1 VSNLESFVLENGLF
15 EIVENIL
22 YVIGTIFATI
32 LIALSISAYRNTH
45 LRKLLYAIIAFLL
58 FGIFL
63 FYEYL
68 EHSISLDNPFTDIVL
83 PSMALS
89 ILVLFFLAII
99 NKR

>member
-1 VSNLESFVLENGLF
+1 MSNLESLILENGLF
-15 EIVENIL
+15 EIVESIL
-22 YVIGTIFATI
+22 YVVGTIFAAI
-32 LIALSISAYRNTH
+32 LIALSISAYRSTH
-45 LRKLLYAIIAFLL
+45 LRKLIYAIIAFFL

-68 EHSISLDNPFTDIVL
+68 EHSIALDNPFTDIVL

>member
-1 VSNLESFVLENGLF
+1 MNSLESFALENGLF
-15 EIVENIL
+15 DILESLL
-22 YVIGTIFATI
+22 YVVGTIFAAI

-45 LRKLLYAIIAFLL
+45 VKKLLYAIIAFFL

-68 EHSISLDNPFTDIVL
+68 EHSIPLDNPFTDIVL

-89 ILVLFFLAII
+89 ILVLFFLAIVK
-99 NKR
+99 KR

>member
-1 VSNLESFVLENGLF
+1 MESLVLENGLF

-22 YVIGTIFATI
+22 YIVGTIFAAI

-45 LRKLLYAIIAFLL
+45 LKKLIYAIIAFLL
-58 FGIFL
+58 FGVFL

-68 EHSISLDNPFTDIVL
+68 EHSIAIDNPFTDIVL

>member
-1 VSNLESFVLENGLF
+1 VSNLESLILENGLF
-15 EIVENIL
+15 EIVESIL
-22 YVIGTIFATI
+22 YAVGTIFAAI
-32 LIALSISAYRNTH
+32 LIALSISAYRSTH
-45 LRKLLYAIIAFLL
+45 LRKLIYAIIAFFL
-58 FGIFL
+58 FGTFL

-68 EHSISLDNPFTDIVL
+68 EHSIALDNPFTDIVL

>member
-22 YVIGTIFATI
+22 YIIGTIFATI

-45 LRKLLYAIIAFLL
+45 LRKLIYAIIAFLL

>member
-1 VSNLESFVLENGLF
+1 MFIIGPLIQQMSISDL
-15 EIVENIL
+15 VENL
-22 YVIGTIFATI
+22 LFVAGTIFAAIIT
-32 LIALSISAYRNTH
+32 ALSISAYRNTH
-45 LRKLLYAIIAFLL
+45 LKKLLYAIIAFLL

-68 EHSISLDNPFTDIVL
+68 EYSIPLDNPFTDILL

-89 ILVLFFLAII
+89 ILVLFFLSIV

>member
-1 VSNLESFVLENGLF
+1 V
-15 EIVENIL
+15 NIL
-22 YVIGTIFATI
+22 EGLVVGNGIFDLVESLLYVAGTIFAAI

-68 EHSISLDNPFTDIVL
+68 EHAIPLGNPFTDIIL

-89 ILVLFFLAII
+89 ILVLFFLAIV

>member
-1 VSNLESFVLENGLF
+1 MSNLEYFVLENGLF

-22 YVIGTIFATI
+22 YIIGTIFAAI

-45 LRKLLYAIIAFLL
+45 LRKLIYAIIAFLL

-68 EHSISLDNPFTDIVL
+68 EHSMSLDNPFTDIVL

-89 ILVLFFLAII
+89 ILVLFFLGII

>member
-1 VSNLESFVLENGLF
+1 MSNLESFVLENGLF
-15 EIVENIL
+15 EIIESIL
-22 YVIGTIFATI
+22 YIIGTIFAVI

-45 LRKLLYAIIAFLL
+45 LRKLIYAIIAFLL

-68 EHSISLDNPFTDIVL
+68 EHSISFDNPFTDIVL

>member
-1 VSNLESFVLENGLF
+1 MNILVSIALENGLF
-15 EIVENIL
+15 DFVESLL
-22 YVIGTIFATI
+22 YVVGTIFAAI

-45 LRKLLYAIIAFLL
+45 VKKLLYAIIAFFL

-68 EHSISLDNPFTDIVL
+68 EHSIPLDNPFTDIVL

-89 ILVLFFLAII
+89 ILVLFFLAIVK
-99 NKR
+99 KR

>member
-1 VSNLESFVLENGLF
+1 MNILESFALENGLF
-15 EIVENIL
+15 DFVESLL
-22 YVIGTIFATI
+22 YVVGTIFAAI

-45 LRKLLYAIIAFLL
+45 VKKLLYAIIAFFL

-68 EHSISLDNPFTDIVL
+68 EHSIPLDNPFTDIVL

-89 ILVLFFLAII
+89 ILVLFFLAIVK
-99 NKR
+99 KR

>member
-1 VSNLESFVLENGLF
+1 MNILEFFPENGLDL
-15 EIVENIL
+15 VESLI
-22 YVIGTIFATI
+22 YVIGTIFAAI

-45 LRKLLYAIIAFLL
+45 LRKLLYASLAFLL
-58 FGIFL
+58 FGVFL

-68 EHSISLDNPFTDIVL
+68 EHSIPLDNPFADIIL

-89 ILVLFFLAII
+89 ILVLFFLAIV

>member
-1 VSNLESFVLENGLF
+1 MFIIGPLIQQMSISDL
-15 EIVENIL
+15 VENL
-22 YVIGTIFATI
+22 LFVAGTIFAAI
-32 LIALSISAYRNTH
+32 LTALSISAYRNTH
-45 LRKLLYAIIAFLL
+45 LKKLLYAIIAFLL

-68 EHSISLDNPFTDIVL
+68 EYIIPLDNPFTDILL

-89 ILVLFFLAII
+89 ILVLFFLSIV

>member
-1 VSNLESFVLENGLF
+1 MNFLEGLVVGNGVFDL
-15 EIVENIL
+15 VESLL
-22 YVIGTIFATI
+22 YVAGTIFAAI

-68 EHSISLDNPFTDIVL
+68 EHTIPLDNPFTDIIL

-89 ILVLFFLAII
+89 ILVLFFLAIV

>member
-1 VSNLESFVLENGLF
+1 MFIIGPLIQQMSISDL
-15 EIVENIL
+15 VENL
-22 YVIGTIFATI
+22 LFVAGTIFAAIIT
-32 LIALSISAYRNTH
+32 ALSISAYRNTH
-45 LRKLLYAIIAFLL
+45 LKKLLYAIIAFLL

-68 EHSISLDNPFTDIVL
+68 EYIIPLDNPFTDILL

-89 ILVLFFLAII
+89 ILVLFFLSIV

>member
-1 VSNLESFVLENGLF
+1 VDLLASFALENGLF
-15 EIVENIL
+15 DLVEGLL
-22 YVIGTIFATI
+22 YVVGTIFAAI

-45 LRKLLYAIIAFLL
+45 LKKLLYAIIAFLL

-68 EHSISLDNPFTDIVL
+68 EHSLPLDNPFTDIVL

-89 ILVLFFLAII
+89 ILVLFFLAIVK
-99 NKR
+99 KR

>member
-1 VSNLESFVLENGLF
+1 VNILEFFPENGLF
-15 EIVENIL
+15 DLVESLL
-22 YVIGTIFATI
+22 YVVGTIFAAI

-58 FGIFL
+58 FGVFL

-68 EHSISLDNPFTDIVL
+68 EHSIPLDNPFADIIL

-89 ILVLFFLAII
+89 ILVLFFLAIV

>member
-15 EIVENIL
+15 EIIESIL
-22 YVIGTIFATI
+22 YIIGTIFAVI

-45 LRKLLYAIIAFLL
+45 LRKLIYAIIAFLL

-68 EHSISLDNPFTDIVL
+68 EHSISIDNPFTDIVL

>member
-1 VSNLESFVLENGLF
+1 MNFLEGLAVGNGVFDL
-15 EIVENIL
+15 VESIL
-22 YVIGTIFATI
+22 YVAGTIFAAI

-45 LRKLLYAIIAFLL
+45 LRKLLYAITAFLL

-68 EHSISLDNPFTDIVL
+68 EHTIPIDNPFTDILL

-89 ILVLFFLAII
+89 ILVLFFLAIV
-99 NKR
+99 KKK